1 MNRKF
6 KKDLLY
12 LMRTEDNMKIAKL
25 IREKAKEYRDYTAEC
40 LSEMVKIPSVSCAEE
55 QVVLKIKELLE
66 KAGVKDVRI
75 DGLGNLIARVGKG
88 PKILAIDAHIDTVD
102 TGDES
107 QWDLTPVSGL
117 IKEGYVHGRGTVDQE
132 GGAASMVTAARILT
146 KLNYDGDYSIYF
158 TFTVMEEDCD
168 GMCWE
173 YLINEEKLVPDFA
186 LITEP
191 TNLGLYR
198 GHRGRMEAD
207 LYFKGLSAH
216 GSAPERGKNVIYSGA
231 RVALEI
237 EKLNGRLKTDEFLGK
252 GTITPT
258 LFRTVSP
265 SLCAIPDQAW
275 MHIDRRLTWGET
287 KESAVGELAQ
297 FCGDDVRIEVPEYD
311 NPSYKGRVYKIEK
324 YFPTWKIPEDHPL
337 VQTGIETHR
346 QLFGESPR
354 VDKWTFSTNGISICG
369 RHGIPCIGFGPGNE
383 VYAHAPNEKVPVEH
397 LEKAAAFYALLPW
410 ILEL

>member
-1 MNRKF
+1 MNRTGDK
-6 KKDLLY
+6 
-12 LMRTEDNMKIAKL
+12 MEIAQL
-25 IREKAKEYRDYTAEC
+25 IREKAKNYRDYSAEC
-40 LSEMVKIPSVSCAEE
+40 LSEMVKIPSVSCEE
-55 QVVLKIKELLE
+55 RLVVLKIKELLE
-66 KAGVKDVRI
+66 NAGVMDVRI
-75 DGLGNLIARVGKG
+75 DGLGNLIARVGSG

-107 QWDLTPVSGL
+107 QWETAPFSGL
-117 IKEGYVHGRGTVDQE
+117 IKNGFIHGRGTVDQE
-132 GGAASMVTAARILT
+132 GGAAAMITAARILT
-146 KLNYDGDYSIYF
+146 EMNYNGEYSVYF

-186 LITEP
+186 VITEP

-198 GHRGRMEAD
+198 GHRGRMELE

-216 GSAPERGKNVIYSGA
+216 GSAPERGKNVIYSGS

-237 EKLNGRLKTDEFLGK
+237 EKLNEKLRTDEFLGK
-252 GTITPT
+252 GTIAPT

-265 SLCAIPDQAW
+265 SLCAIADQAR

-287 KESAVGELAQ
+287 RESAISEIKQ
-297 FCGDDVRIEVPEYD
+297 ICGSDVTIEVPVYTS
-311 NPSYKGRVYKIEK
+311 PSYKETVYEIEK
-324 YFPTWKIPEDHPL
+324 YFPTWKIAEDHPL
-337 VQTGIETHR
+337 VQAGIEAHR
-346 QLFGESPR
+346 RLFGNLPR
-354 VDKWTFSTNGISICG
+354 IDKWTFSTNGVAICG

-383 VYAHAPNEKVPVEH
+383 IFAHAPNEKVPMEH

-410 ILEL
+410 VLGT